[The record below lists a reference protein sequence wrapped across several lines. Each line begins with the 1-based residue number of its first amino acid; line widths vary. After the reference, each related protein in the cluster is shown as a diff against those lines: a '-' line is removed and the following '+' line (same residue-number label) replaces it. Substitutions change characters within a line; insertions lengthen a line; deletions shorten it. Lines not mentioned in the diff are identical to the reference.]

1 MDGSAS
7 IKEPLACC
15 MLQVSALSVGSVF
28 SQVQA
33 TAIRFRTEKV
43 TITEPSRASGGDRRD
58 CVPCQPAELVTDEV
72 KHGKRF
78 CIPFLSKVSFYGI
91 ASFHPVSIV
100 RCRREMRGGSN
111 GCRAGERGGGFD
123 R

>member
-33 TAIRFRTEKV
+33 TVIRFRTEKV
-43 TITEPSRASGGDRRD
+43 TITEPSRAGGGDRRD
-58 CVPCQPAELVTDEV
+58 CALPARRTRDGRGETRKTFL
-72 KHGKRF
+72 
-78 CIPFLSKVSFYGI
+78 IPFLSKVSFYGI

-111 GCRAGERGGGFD
+111 GSRVGGRGGGVD